1 MHLLPFH
8 TLLQVPFIGPVLPPA
23 HPLSSPKRP
32 CSESVY
38 EYQEVPEGR
47 SKFTPGGNE
56 GLNSTSIS
64 PPISPPPSIDSQ
76 NFSTLSVPMA
86 TSIPP
91 NDKYKLDPST
101 RSATNSQNSTNK
113 QLPDGNT
120 KKKKG
125 KINPFRKPVPE
136 NNSNSTSFDDLL
148 QSFQQ
153 VKNHEPP
160 GASNTHQH
168 TVKQDQRSSVEGP
181 PNSKRPRLT
190 SSSSTISSTPLLC
203 SQLPRATSVQ
213 ALPGYQGDPPT
224 NTPTSKGAPLP
235 CYRLRSRKVDFFE
248 TVKRRQ
254 KSSSCS
260 EDSLSNETPVC
271 EVSGCRSCIVLYN
284 YIHLL

>member
-1 MHLLPFH
+1 MYMSFH
-8 TLLQVPFIGPVLPPA
+8 TPLQVPFIGPVLPPA
-23 HPLSSPKRP
+23 HPLSSPKIP
-32 CSESVY
+32 GSESVY

-47 SKFTPGGNE
+47 SEFTPGGNK
-56 GLNSTSIS
+56 GLNITSIS
-64 PPISPPPSIDSQ
+64 PPRSIDSQ

-101 RSATNSQNSTNK
+101 RSVTNSQNSTNK

-125 KINPFRKPVPE
+125 KMNPFRKPVPE

-148 QSFQQ
+148 QTFQQTSQ
-153 VKNHEPP
+153 VKNPEPP
-160 GASNTHQH
+160 SNTHQH
-168 TVKQDQRSSVEGP
+168 TVKQDRRSSVEGP

-190 SSSSTISSTPLLC
+190 SSSTISSTPLLC

-224 NTPTSKGAPLP
+224 NTPSKGAPLP

-248 TVKRRQ
+248 TVNRRK

-271 EVSGCRSCIVLYN
+271 EVSGCRSIVSTVLYCM
-284 YIHLL
+284 